1 MKGLG
6 SKEIRKQEGDFDPQ
20 VIGGLRETT
29 DLGLSQGW
37 LWMEISDILSKTED
51 PCFLASA

>member
-6 SKEIRKQEGDFDPQ
+6 GKEIRKRE
-20 VIGGLRETT
+20 GGLDPEVISGVEDEDWSR
-29 DLGLSQGW
+29 GW